1 MSCSHANPTAADA
14 GADSCRSREKKKKKL
29 LKRNAAPQE
38 APLVVQMYDKMREL
52 MDMVKQRLPKYNDIM
67 MRMM

>member
-1 MSCSHANPTAADA
+1 
-14 GADSCRSREKKKKKL
+14 
-29 LKRNAAPQE
+29 
-38 APLVVQMYDKMREL
+38 MYDKMREL